1 MIKQKLG
8 GAVIALL
15 LAATL
20 VADSAAQI
28 GHSGTLDVES
38 ISAST
43 SVSIVSPESAPPILP
58 AGTVLTVFITD
69 AISSRYNKVGDPV
82 IGRLAGPVLNAEGE
96 VVIPAD
102 AIFLGTVSEIAS
114 GGDAR
119 LVLTFNRVAF
129 GVNSYPIQAFVHD
142 LPTRKQRRGN
152 AAGDAAKVGAGALIG
167 GIAGRLIG
175 GNKTGTIVGA
185 VSGAAAG
192 GGVAV
197 ATKGGDIVLDARSPI
212 QLVLT
217 AAFVA

>member
-1 MIKQKLG
+1 MIKQQLG
-8 GAVIALL
+8 NAVIALL

-38 ISAST
+38 ISASN
-43 SVSIVSPESAPPILP
+43 SDSIVSPESAPPILP

-119 LVLTFNRVAF
+119 LTGEPTCAHAGAVRERVPF
-129 GVNSYPIQAFVHD
+129 HSGPH
-142 LPTRKQRRGN
+142 
-152 AAGDAAKVGAGALIG
+152 AGDYRYAC
-167 GIAGRLIG
+167 
-175 GNKTGTIVGA
+175 
-185 VSGAAAG
+185 
-192 GGVAV
+192 
-197 ATKGGDIVLDARSPI
+197 
-212 QLVLT
+212 
-217 AAFVA
+217 